1 MIQIE
6 ANLLAIYN
14 LVLQKQ
20 GIPENEQ
27 GYYIKWLR
35 YYLDFYN
42 KYGFNKSDSA
52 SIPKFIDKLQSKKQN
67 KKQ

>member
-20 GIPENEQ
+20 GIPKNEQ
-27 GYYIKWLR
+27 GYYIK
-35 YYLDFYN
+35 
-42 KYGFNKSDSA
+42 
-52 SIPKFIDKLQSKKQN
+52 
-67 KKQ
+67 